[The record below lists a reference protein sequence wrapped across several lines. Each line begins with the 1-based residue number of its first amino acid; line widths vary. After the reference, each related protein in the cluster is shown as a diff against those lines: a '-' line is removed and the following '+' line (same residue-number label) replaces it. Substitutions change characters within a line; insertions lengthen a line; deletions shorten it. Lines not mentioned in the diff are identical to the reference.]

1 MDVLNRIIEN
11 FKSSS
16 ARFLVLFSVVG
27 IVVSSQS
34 FYNSMN
40 SNIDE
45 KLNLLDKWE
54 KIKYRNIPNSCKDL
68 LYKEVVE
75 ELQNSDKDGDYTIS
89 LLLKKATYFPLITML
104 YKFLAGISLY
114 LFVYGIQ
121 IFTLTTQ
128 AKKHTKL
135 KVSPYDILK
144 RNKHIVLAFF
154 VLGTINMI
162 IPIFSYTINYIFIP
176 SLLTLLYAVSQII
189 QKEAGTNTPINNE
202 IDTSGL
208 Y

>member
-34 FYNSMN
+34 FYNSIN

-54 KIKYRNIPNSCKDL
+54 KIKYRNIPNSCKDI
-68 LYKEVVE
+68 LYKEVVK
-75 ELQNSDKDGDYTIS
+75 ELQNSDKNGDYAIS
-89 LLLKKATYFPLITML
+89 LLLKKATYFPLITLL
-104 YKFLAGISLY
+104 YKFLAGTFLY

-121 IFTLTTQ
+121 ILTLTTQ
-128 AKKHTKL
+128 AKKHNKL
-135 KVSPYDILK
+135 KVSTYDILK
-144 RNKHIVLAFF
+144 RNKHIIFAFF
-154 VLGTINMI
+154 ALGTINMI
-162 IPIFSYTINYIFIP
+162 IPIFSYAINYIFIP
-176 SLLTLLYAVSQII
+176 SFLTLLYAVSQII
-189 QKEAGTNTPINNE
+189 QKEAEVNTPIENE

-208 Y
+208 C